1 MTIQTPTQ
9 RPLNTQPNAMSVAEP
24 VEPAR
29 RIQVIDILR
38 GFAIFGI
45 LLVNMQFFNQSIFT
59 KIMGLYE
66 PATLLDQLADWFI
79 RFFATGKFYSTFS
92 FLFGLGM
99 AIQYARAQERG
110 ARFGRFWLRRMGV
123 LLVFGVIHAYLFWV
137 GDILLLYSLLGMA
150 LLLFRNRRPRTLLI
164 WAAVMLLIPLL
175 IYGALL
181 GLVRMADASPE
192 ASAMLA
198 ATFAEQEAQ
207 YRALGAAADEVYA
220 TGSFADITAQR
231 ARDMVFMYF
240 SWIFFAPNVFAMFL
254 LGLYAG
260 KRRIFDDLPGHLPF
274 IRRVWL
280 WGLVVGLVGNAAYV
294 YFGEGASRSLP
305 TPALMLSLVGQ
316 TFGAP
321 ALSLFYMTSLIQLA
335 QQPIWRRRLA
345 PLASVGRMALTNYLM
360 HTVICTTLFY
370 GYGLGLY
377 GQVGV
382 ALGVL
387 LTLVI
392 YAAQIPLSNWWLAR
406 FRYGPMEWLWRTL
419 TYGRRQSFR
428 LHTAPASGS

>member
-9 RPLNTQPNAMSVAEP
+9 THLNTQPNAMSVTEP
-24 VEPAR
+24 VEPNQ

-45 LLVNMQFFNQSIFT
+45 LLVNMQFFNQSILT
-59 KIMGLYE
+59 KIMGFYE
-66 PATLLDQLADWFI
+66 PATLLDQWADWFI

-99 AIQYARAQERG
+99 AIQYARAQDRG
-110 ARFGRFWLRRMGV
+110 ARFGRFWMCRMGV

-137 GDILLLYSLLGMA
+137 GDILLLYSLLGML
-150 LLLFRNRRPRTLLI
+150 LLLFRNRRPRTVLI
-164 WAAVMLLIPLL
+164 WAAVMLLIPLI

-181 GLVRMADASPE
+181 GLVGMAQASPE
-192 ASAMLA
+192 AGEMVA
-198 ATFAEQEAQ
+198 ATFAEQDAE
-207 YRALGAAADEVYA
+207 YRTLAAVADEVYA
-220 TGSFADITAQR
+220 TGSFAEVTAQR
-231 ARDMVFMYF
+231 AQDMMFMYF
-240 SWIFFAPNVFAMFL
+240 AWIFFAPNVFAMFL

-260 KRRIFDDLPGHLPF
+260 KRGIFKDLPGHLAF
-274 IRRVWL
+274 IRKVWW
-280 WGLVVGLVGNAAYV
+280 WGLVIGLLGNAIYV
-294 YFGEGASRSLP
+294 YFGESVSRSAP
-305 TPALMLSLVGQ
+305 TPELLLSLLGQ

-321 ALSLFYMTSLIQLA
+321 ALSLFYISSLILLA
-335 QQPIWRRRLA
+335 QQATWRQRLA
-345 PLASVGRMALTNYLM
+345 PLAAVGRMALTNYLM

-377 GQVGV
+377 GQVGL

-392 YAAQIPLSNWWLAR
+392 YTAQIPLSNWWLAR

-419 TYGRRQSFR
+419 TYGRWQSLR
-428 LHTAPASGS
+428 LSETSASR

>member
-1 MTIQTPTQ
+1 MTLQAQVSETAI
-9 RPLNTQPNAMSVAEP
+9 AEP
-24 VEPAR
+24 VEPGR
-29 RIQVIDILR
+29 RIQIIDILR
-38 GFAIFGI
+38 GFAILGI
-45 LLVNMQFFNQSIFT
+45 LLVNMQFFNQSVFT

-110 ARFGRFWLRRMGV
+110 ARFGRFWMRRMGV
-123 LLVFGVIHAYLFWV
+123 LLVIGAIHAYLFWV
-137 GDILLLYSLLGMA
+137 GDILLLYSLLGML
-150 LLLFRNRRPRTLLI
+150 LLLFRNRRPRTLLV
-164 WAAVMLLIPLL
+164 WAAVMLLLPLL
-175 IYGALL
+175 INGALL
-181 GLVRMADASPE
+181 GLMRMAGASPE
-192 ASAMLA
+192 ASEMLA
-198 ATFAEQEAQ
+198 TTFAEQEAQ
-207 YRALGAAADEVYA
+207 YRALGAEADQIYA
-220 TGSFADITAQR
+220 TGSFVEVTAQR
-231 ARDMVFMYF
+231 AREMFFMYI
-240 SWIFFAPNVFAMFL
+240 SWLFFGPNVFAMFL

-260 KRRIFDDLPGHLPF
+260 KRRIFDELPGYLPL
-274 IRRVWL
+274 IRKVWL
-280 WGLVVGLVGNAAYV
+280 WGLAIGLVANAIYV
-294 YFGEGASRSLP
+294 YFGESASRGMPSAELMVSL
-305 TPALMLSLVGQ
+305 MGQ

-321 ALSLFYMTSLIQLA
+321 AFSLFYMSSLILLA

-360 HTVICTTLFY
+360 HTIICTTLFY

-377 GQVGV
+377 GQVGL

-392 YAAQIPLSNWWLAR
+392 YAAQISLSNWWLAR

-419 TYGRRQSFR
+419 TYGRRQSFWLR
-428 LHTAPASGS
+428 EASASG